1 MFFDQAKIL
10 VRSGDGGDGM
20 ISFRREKYVPLG
32 GPDGGDGGPGGDII
46 FTVNENINSLV
57 TFHRQVHFRAGN
69 GNHGGKSNR
78 TGASGESLRLEV
90 PPGTLIRDHDSGELL
105 AEMIREDQEV
115 LLVKGGRPGRGNAR
129 FASSTNQAPRVA
141 ERGEPGTEIWLDLEL
156 KLIADVGLVGV
167 PNAGKSTL
175 LAAVSAARPKVA
187 SYPFTTLQPNLGVVQ
202 IDEDATMVL
211 ADIPGMI
218 EGAAE
223 GIGLGHD
230 FLRHIERTR
239 VIVHLLDGLATNPVE
254 DWAMINQEMAL
265 YDTRLAEKPQLVVLN
280 KMDLPD
286 AIAWEPLVEEE
297 IEAAGYEFMS
307 ISAVTGQ
314 NVRPMINRAYQILQ
328 ELPPPEPIM
337 DETDEPVIRAE
348 EDESAF
354 TIARRGNEWWVR
366 GRRIERVAA
375 MTYWEFD
382 AAVNRFQRILEEM
395 GISKALENAGIQTGD
410 TVHIGEEELEWGE

>member
-1 MFFDQAKIL
+1 
-10 VRSGDGGDGM
+10 
-20 ISFRREKYVPLG
+20 
-32 GPDGGDGGPGGDII
+32 
-46 FTVNENINSLV
+46 
-57 TFHRQVHFRAGN
+57 
-69 GNHGGKSNR
+69 
-78 TGASGESLRLEV
+78 
-90 PPGTLIRDHDSGELL
+90 
-105 AEMIREDQEV
+105 
-115 LLVKGGRPGRGNAR
+115 
-129 FASSTNQAPRVA
+129 VA

>member
-1 MFFDQAKIL
+1 
-10 VRSGDGGDGM
+10 
-20 ISFRREKYVPLG
+20 
-32 GPDGGDGGPGGDII
+32 
-46 FTVNENINSLV
+46 
-57 TFHRQVHFRAGN
+57 
-69 GNHGGKSNR
+69 
-78 TGASGESLRLEV
+78 
-90 PPGTLIRDHDSGELL
+90 
-105 AEMIREDQEV
+105 
-115 LLVKGGRPGRGNAR
+115 
-129 FASSTNQAPRVA
+129 VA

-410 TVHIGEEELEWGE
+410 SVHIGEEELEWGE